1 MISDAPLTENALY
14 NQNEELREANRNL
27 EAALLSIS
35 HDLRNPLHVIMMDSG
50 KLLEKSGDQF
60 GSRERSSL
68 ERVSTA
74 AQHMAG
80 MIDGLLGMCCI
91 AGQNTSFEMVD
102 LSSLASAVFSE
113 LHMKE
118 PHRTVVCTVQEGV
131 HGWGDPRLLEV
142 VLVNLIG
149 NSWKYSVNRHSA
161 VIEFGSTAS
170 SDGNLTCFIRDN
182 GIGFDASLADRLFL
196 PFQRFHADSE
206 GSGIGLA
213 SVQRIITRLGGR
225 VWAEAGKESGAVF
238 YFTLPAVPS
247 T

>member
-1 MISDAPLTENALY
+1 MESDASLTENSVY
-14 NQNEELREANRNL
+14 RQNEELREANRNL

-35 HDLRNPLHVIMMDSG
+35 HDLRNSLHIIMMDSG
-50 KLLEKSGDQF
+50 KLLEKSEQLGL
-60 GSRERSSL
+60 RERSGL
-68 ERVSTA
+68 ERVSIA
-74 AQHMAG
+74 AQRMAG

-91 AGQNTSFEMVD
+91 AGQNASYEMVD
-102 LSSLASAVFSE
+102 LSSLASAAFSGFQ
-113 LHMKE
+113 MKE
-118 PHRTVVCTVQEGV
+118 PHRPVVCTVQEGV

-161 VIEFGSTAS
+161 MIEFGSTAS

-206 GSGIGLA
+206 GTGIGLA
-213 SVQRIITRLGGR
+213 SVQRIIARLGGR
-225 VWAEAGKESGAVF
+225 VWAEGENGKGAVF
-238 YFTLPAVPS
+238 YFTLPASPS
-247 T
+247 P